1 MKFINSSN
9 ILQKCI
15 FATLPRTSYGTSW
28 TCIKPANFV
37 SWITDKASQIC
48 NCDCN
53 FAYTYN
59 LDAKQSEWNN
69 GNIQC
74 YFDAII
80 HKWMN
85 TNGLYIPACP
95 HKYLMCTSTLHWECL
110 WALRRT
116 LPAQLQTGDWSNFFT
131 VQNKFTLELQHLK
144 NWCQVG
150 KHPHRLEQCWYYG
163 WEVSAHMKLK

>member
-1 MKFINSSN
+1 MYVCHTASN
-9 ILQKCI
+9 ELWHIM
-15 FATLPRTSYGTSW
+15 
-28 TCIKPANFV
+28 
-37 SWITDKASQIC
+37 DMHKASKLWFMNNRQSKP
-48 NCDCN
+48 DVQLWLQL

-131 VQNKFTLELQHLK
+131 VQNEFTLELQHLK

-150 KHPHRLEQCWYYG
+150 KHPHRLKQCWYYG
-163 WEVSAHMKLK
+163 WEVSAHMKLKQLGIWLRGDPG